1 MKQKVDRDTTAKLKA
16 EVNRPIEV
24 PNYIN
29 TSDVDELDKISG
41 EYEPSYIYGDVKI
54 HKSNNL
60 ISTATYQFT
69 KILNIWVNKLI
80 TQSEVPTSEVPTLTA
95 G

>member
-1 MKQKVDRDTTAKLKA
+1 MKQKVNRDTTAKLKA
-16 EVNRPIEV
+16 EVNRLIEV

-69 KILNIWVNKLI
+69 KILNKLI